1 MDTPPL
7 ATVATG
13 QLHAA
18 ALHAALLTPG
28 CTGAVIQANNQA
40 NYESIASSLTYSQSS
55 EWSFIFDILS
65 HYDLTDV
72 EAALAPL
79 PQLIY
84 APTDANGKGLNEA
97 DTNDTF
103 AFAKQVYA
111 SVGATQH
118 LQIVPSTARPDPDQR
133 NKAVVSFLRGL
144 PINTPTIVAT
154 SPRDLTASS
163 TNLPS
168 SVLRLVGNLTRS
180 IMVPKYCNASSPKV
194 HWDVGHA
201 AIWAYC
207 AALQTYLWTLEG
219 QKDETMLAKG
229 DAFDFGCSV
238 I

>member
-1 MDTPPL
+1 MMGAPPL

-28 CTGAVIQANNQA
+28 CTGAVLQANNQA
-40 NYESIASSLTYSQSS
+40 TYESIASSLTYSQSS
-55 EWSFIFDILS
+55 EWSFVFDVLS

-84 APTDANGKGLNEA
+84 APTDANGNGLNEA
-97 DTNDTF
+97 GTNDTF
-103 AFAKQVYA
+103 AFAKQFYA

-118 LQIVPSTARPDPDQR
+118 LQIVPSTARADSDKR

-144 PINTPTIVAT
+144 PINTSTTVAS
-154 SPRDLTASS
+154 SPHDLTASPA
-163 TNLPS
+163 NLSS

-180 IMVPKYCNASSPKV
+180 ILTPKYCNASSPKV
-194 HWDVGHA
+194 HWNVGHA
-201 AIWAYC
+201 AMWAYC

-219 QKDETMLAKG
+219 QKDETLTNGEADDLG
-229 DAFDFGCSV
+229 YSV